1 MTYMLYSFGWFAGI
15 IVGIATV
22 MLIHR
27 MIVTYKRVD
36 DQYGK
41 SLILIISIALG
52 ARLLYGLVMATGYVP
67 IVGVTFPFVGYGG
80 SHLLIEFAA
89 IGLLLSIYRKKD
101 IIRAASTQTS

>member
-1 MTYMLYSFGWFAGI
+1 MYSFGWVAGI
-15 IVGIATV
+15 ILAIAV
-22 MLIHR
+22 LMLIHR
-27 MIVTYKRVD
+27 MMAAYKKVD
-36 DQYGK
+36 DKYGK

-52 ARLLYGLVMATGYVP
+52 ARLLYGLAMATGYVP
-67 IVGVTFPFVGYGG
+67 IIGVTFPFVGYGG